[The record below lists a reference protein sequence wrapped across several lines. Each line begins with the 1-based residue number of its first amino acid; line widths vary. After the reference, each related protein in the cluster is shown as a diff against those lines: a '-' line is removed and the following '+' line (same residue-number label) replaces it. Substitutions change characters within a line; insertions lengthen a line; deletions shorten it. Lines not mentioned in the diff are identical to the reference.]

1 MYLLALDSTGTQ
13 EYIFGSNRLRHN
25 IGASHLAARATG
37 SWALDAVQE
46 AATPRRT
53 NVKDADTLELQD
65 SGDPTYWIEENDDI
79 GAEVLYAGG
88 GNVVVLFR
96 EEQVANDF
104 RRHLSQVLT
113 ERAPELTLVEK
124 GKPFDWEATAD
135 EDVGSNLELSE
146 ALDTALRDLGCK
158 KEARRIPPRPVN
170 QSVTQSGQIHGQPAI
185 AMQDPP
191 PEADDNEEPYPIS
204 AEAKAKEDHLHRA
217 NQRLKSILPS
227 PEGYAY
233 PYQLGRLGQAEG
245 EQSFVAVVHAD
256 GDRMG
261 KRLQKVARNSMP
273 GETGGLNRVFIQ
285 RMREFSVV
293 VREAALDAMKDVIE
307 ELHGFI
313 RERRDGNE
321 VELPGVE
328 APLRLDENK
337 DGQQLLPLRPIV
349 FGGDDITFACD
360 GRLGLAL
367 ASRYVRRFETRFETR
382 AEESDLLPPLPK
394 TTASAGISIVK
405 THYPFSR
412 AYDLAEEL
420 TRSAKDQRDG
430 KSRRVGSYIDWHVAL
445 EDLPGSLEAIRKQQY
460 RLPAQ
465 TKPKSVPKRFLTVR
479 PVAVTGGKEST
490 PSRWEKIRS
499 HIQDFRETDHARSTV
514 KELRE
519 KLRQGPA
526 AMKAFVTKHGM
537 EDLLDDN
544 PRGFRKNKT
553 PYLDALELMDLALL
567 DDELASSTGANS
579 SAVNAGDQ

>member
-13 EYIFGSNRLRHN
+13 PYIFGSNRLRHN
-25 IGASHLAARATG
+25 IGASHLVARATG
-37 SWALDAVQE
+37 SWALEAVVQ
-46 AATPRRT
+46 AASPLRT
-53 NVKDADTLELQD
+53 NVQDAATLELED
-65 SGDPTYWIEENDDI
+65 SDDQAYWIEENDDI

-96 EEQVANDF
+96 EVQVANDF
-104 RRHLSQVLT
+104 RRHLSQALI

-124 GKPFDWEATAD
+124 GQPFDWEATTD
-135 EDVGSNLELSE
+135 EDVGSIPELSE
-146 ALDTALRDLGCK
+146 ALDTALRDLGREK
-158 KEARRIPPRPVN
+158 AARRVPPRPVN
-170 QSVTQSGQIHGQPAI
+170 QSVTQCGQIHGQPAI

-191 PEADDNEEPYPIS
+191 PEADDDEEPYPIS

-217 NQRLKSILPS
+217 NQRLKSILPP

-261 KRLQKVARNSMP
+261 RLLQNVARNSTP
-273 GETGGLNRVFIQ
+273 EGTGGPNRAFIQ
-285 RMREFSVV
+285 RMREFSEV
-293 VREAALDAMKDVIE
+293 VREASLDAMKDMVGEI
-307 ELHGFI
+307 HAFI
-313 RERRDGNE
+313 QKNSNNDDE

-328 APLRLDENK
+328 APLQLDRR
-337 DGQQLLPLRPIV
+337 DGDLLLPLRPIV
-349 FGGDDITFACD
+349 FGGDDITFVCD

-367 ASRYVRRFETRFETR
+367 ASHYVRRFETRFETR
-382 AEESDLLPPLPK
+382 AKESDLLPPLPK

-420 TRSAKDQRDG
+420 TRSVKDQRDG
-430 KSRRVGSYIDWHVAL
+430 ESRRVGSYMDWHVAL
-445 EDLPGSLEAIRKQQY
+445 DDLPGSLEAIRKQY
-460 RLPAQ
+460 RLPVQ
-465 TKPKSVPKRFLTVR
+465 TKPQSVPKRFLTVR
-479 PVAVTGGKEST
+479 PVAVTGGKDGT

-519 KLRQGPA
+519 KFRQGPA
-526 AMKAFVTKHGM
+526 AVEAFVTRQGLK
-537 EDLLDDN
+537 DLLDGN
-544 PRGFRKNKT
+544 TTGFVGNKT

-567 DDELASSTGANS
+567 DDELVSSAGANS
-579 SAVNAGDQ
+579 SAANAGDQ